1 MTNLKH
7 QKKLKKLLKKL
18 NNVGVMFNGSISAFQ
33 AGWRSSNPLIHT
45 NSMKLPKEIKIGGLV
60 YKIEE
65 KDLRITEVENNSGY
79 CRVNDEKIVINSEL
93 TENVKES
100 TLLHEIIEAINFNHQ
115 LELPHSTIMTLEAT
129 LYQVIKDNKLFK

>member
-1 MTNLKH
+1 
-7 QKKLKKLLKKL
+7 
-18 NNVGVMFNGSISAFQ
+18 
-33 AGWRSSNPLIHT
+33 
-45 NSMKLPKEIKIGGLV
+45 MKLPKEIKIGGLV